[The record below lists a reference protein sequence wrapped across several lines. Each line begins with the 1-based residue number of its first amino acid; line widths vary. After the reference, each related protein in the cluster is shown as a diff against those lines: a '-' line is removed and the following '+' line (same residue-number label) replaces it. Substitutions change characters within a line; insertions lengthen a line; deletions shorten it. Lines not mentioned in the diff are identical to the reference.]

1 MVVAAELGLFVEPPS
16 RSSPAAFAIFGIP
29 SLTGA
34 SATRTWCLSRTAI
47 QCDLLVLC
55 TYAEEGRRG
64 WIDSW
69 GGGSTNPL
77 GRDSRDER
85 GGRSP
90 TCDVCGGARMNERFR
105 SLQTPA
111 CANDLVRSRG
121 AFGTD
126 RYVKRSRLPS
136 FACLGSYR
144 SLGGTE
150 RSRRWWR
157 VSSTMS

>member
-111 CANDLVRSRG
+111 FGLRVQMILSDREGRLGPIDMLNDLVSHHSPDWVRIDRWEGQKG
-121 AFGTD
+121 A
-126 RYVKRSRLPS
+126 
-136 FACLGSYR
+136 
-144 SLGGTE
+144 GGGGA
-150 RSRRWWR
+150 
-157 VSSTMS
+157 